1 MPPTS
6 PTPLL
11 AAFDAWCAHQRQAGK
26 LRRGASEAVYRAM
39 WTALAAWCA
48 SRRPALGLDQLS
60 ARRLAAF
67 LASRSGLL
75 AADGALTPRHQW
87 RLLNLVQRVQAHAA
101 AQRQQPPPQ
110 AAASLIA
117 SLPAVRAANAGER
130 HEPPSHLPPVLADRL
145 QAHLCTP
152 GAATERWQ
160 SLRDRCGVALQLG
173 AGLGPGDVRAL
184 RLDDVLSLGG
194 PVPQQPWQL
203 RVAAN
208 GSAPAHVA
216 AIAPW
221 AGALLG
227 LWLKQRQARQLGGD
241 WLLPSTRS
249 GKPWGKVA
257 QYESARRVLAD
268 AGLDAEGGGSF
279 RLRHTFALRQL
290 AASIDADRLA
300 RWLGVVDPA
309 VLLRYQQALGG
320 AWPASTGPAWTDAAE
335 AGTAASA
342 TAAPGGPW
350 VLPV

>member
-1 MPPTS
+1 
-6 PTPLL
+6 
-11 AAFDAWCAHQRQAGK
+11 
-26 LRRGASEAVYRAM
+26 M

-48 SRRPALGLDQLS
+48 SRRPALGLDDLS

-101 AQRQQPPPQ
+101 AQRQQPAPQ
-110 AAASLIA
+110 AATSLIA

-130 HEPPSHLPPVLADRL
+130 NEPPSHLPAVLADQL

-152 GAATERWQ
+152 GAADARWQ
-160 SLRDRCGVALQLG
+160 ALRDRCGVALQLG

-184 RLDDVLSLGG
+184 RLDDVISLGG

-221 AGALLG
+221 AGALLAT
-227 LWLKQRQARQLGGD
+227 WLKLRQAQQLGGD

-268 AGLDAEGGGSF
+268 AGLDADGGGSF

-290 AASIDADRLA
+290 AAGIDGDRLA

-309 VLLRYQQALGG
+309 VLLRYQQALPDRPAAAPAQAASPGALGDAGAGG
-320 AWPASTGPAWTDAAE
+320 A
-335 AGTAASA
+335 
-342 TAAPGGPW
+342 GGPWPVAW

>member
-1 MPPTS
+1 MT
-6 PTPLL
+6 
-11 AAFDAWCAHQRQAGK
+11 AAFEGWCAHQRQAGR
-26 LRRGASEAVYRAM
+26 LRQGASEAVYRAM
-39 WTALAAWCA
+39 WAALSAWCA
-48 SRRPALGLDQLS
+48 RRRPALGLEDLS
-60 ARRLAAF
+60 ARQLSAF

-75 AADGALTPRHQW
+75 AADGTLTPRHQW

-101 AQRQQPPPQ
+101 GQRQQPPPH

-117 SLPAVRAANAGER
+117 SLPAVRSANAGDR
-130 HEPPSHLPPVLADRL
+130 NEPPSHLPTVLADQL
-145 QAHLCTP
+145 QAHLCVTP
-152 GAATERWQ
+152 APSARWQ
-160 SLRDRCGVALQLG
+160 LLRDRCGVALQLG

-184 RLDDVLSLGG
+184 RLDDVIRLGG

-227 LWLKQRQARQLGGD
+227 DWLKLRQRQQLGGD

-268 AGLDAEGGGSF
+268 AGLDADGGGSF

-290 AASIDADRLA
+290 AAGIDADRLA

-309 VLLRYQQALGG
+309 VLLRYQQALPDQPTV
-320 AWPASTGPAWTDAAE
+320 AAAE
-335 AGTAASA
+335 AASPPIDAPAAA
-342 TAAPGGPW
+342 GGW

>member
-1 MPPTS
+1 MPKPAPDS
-6 PTPLL
+6 SALP
-11 AAFDAWCAHQRQAGK
+11 AAFEAWCVHQRQAGK

-39 WTALAAWCA
+39 WTALSTWCA
-48 SRRPALGLDQLS
+48 GQSPALGIDDLGS
-60 ARRLAAF
+60 RRLLAF

-75 AADGALTPRHQW
+75 APDGALTARHQW

-101 AQRQQPPPQ
+101 EQRQQPPSH
-110 AAASLIA
+110 AAARLIA
-117 SLPAVRAANAGER
+117 SLPAVRAANAGDR
-130 HEPPSHLPPVLADRL
+130 NEPPSHLPAALADQL
-145 QAHLCTP
+145 QAHLRGP
-152 GAATERWQ
+152 LAMPARWQ
-160 SLRDRCGVALQLG
+160 VLRDRCGVALQLG

-184 RLDDVLSLGG
+184 HLGDVIILGG
-194 PVPQQPWQL
+194 PSPLQPWQL

-227 LWLKQRQARQLGGD
+227 TWLKLRQNQRLQGD

-268 AGLDAEGGGSF
+268 AGLDADGGGSF
-279 RLRHTFALRQL
+279 RLRHTFAIRQL
-290 AASIDADRLA
+290 AAGIDADRLA

-309 VLLRYQQALGG
+309 VLLRYQQALPPG
-320 AWPASTGPAWTDAAE
+320 PAARQPAAACSTGEHDKLESGSPS
-335 AGTAASA
+335 G
-342 TAAPGGPW
+342 W

>member
-1 MPPTS
+1 MSESAPPT
-6 PTPLL
+6 TALI
-11 AAFDAWCAHQRQAGK
+11 AAFEAWCAHQRQAGR

-39 WTALAAWCA
+39 WAALSAWCA
-48 SRRPALGLDQLS
+48 SHRPALGLDDLS
-60 ARRLAAF
+60 ARRLSAF

-101 AQRQQPPPQ
+101 AQRQQPPSH

-117 SLPAVRAANAGER
+117 SLPAVRSANAGDR
-130 HEPPSHLPPVLADRL
+130 NEPPSHLPAVLADQL
-145 QAHLCTP
+145 QMHLCSPP
-152 GAATERWQ
+152 GPLARWQ
-160 SLRDRCGVALQLG
+160 VLRDRCGVALQLG

-184 RLDDVLSLGG
+184 RLDDVISLGG

-203 RVAAN
+203 RVTAN

-227 LWLKQRQARQLGGD
+227 AWLKLRQRQQLGGD

-268 AGLDAEGGGSF
+268 AGLDADGGGSF

-290 AASIDADRLA
+290 SAGIDADRLA

-309 VLLRYQQALGG
+309 VLQRYLQALSGT
-320 AWPASTGPAWTDAAE
+320 APNDSAMAATPPLDAA
-335 AGTAASA
+335 AGASS
-342 TAAPGGPW
+342 W